1 MIRQTNQQVPLD
13 INTMSELSRV
23 AANSSVPLAQ
33 LQSQAQAQGAMRA
46 VAEQMGTI
54 QVPKVNFYP
63 SRHPD
68 RTKARRKDIKQAY
81 SLLKPMRRSRFSI
94 RRWWFGGRYRYSH
107 STTTCVVDGCDVE
120 ELIRTVGN
128 VYEDIMDEEH
138 GHSLWDMYFRDPMT
152 GEEQA
157 FLAREGVTSGRE
169 MRGTYCPE
177 HLHLYHLL
185 RKWEREEEAEQEAA
199 SGTLRAKLRRGVSV
213 VAMPI
218 PLVGR
223 KNPLPPRL
231 EKYEPVFQMFKE
243 DKIPVW
249 QVDGDTTIVMF
260 NRKQFANNP
269 MPLPPQGGG
278 VAPIAFS
285 NTPQQSAIVSGG
297 GLAQMLEQAQSAG
310 QTIPIEAEAE
320 A

>member
-1 MIRQTNQQVPLD
+1 MLRQTNQQVPLD

-33 LQSQAQAQGAMRA
+33 LQTQAQAQGAMRA

-68 RTKARRKDIKQAY
+68 RTRARRRDIKQAY
-81 SLLKPMRRSRFSI
+81 RLLKPMRRSRFSL
-94 RRWWFGGRYRYSH
+94 RRWWFGGKYRYNH

-120 ELIRTVGN
+120 DLIRTVGN
-128 VYEDIMDEEH
+128 VYEDIVDEEI

-152 GEEQA
+152 GDEQA

-169 MRGTYCPE
+169 LRGTYCPE
-177 HLHLYHLL
+177 HLHLYHLV
-185 RKWEREEEAEQEAA
+185 RKWEREEEAEQEAT

-218 PLVGR
+218 PTLRR

-249 QVDGDTTIVMF
+249 QVDADVTIVMF
-260 NRKQFANNP
+260 NRKQFNTTP
-269 MPLPPQGGG
+269 MPLPAQGVG
-278 VAPIAFS
+278 APMAF
-285 NTPQQSAIVSGG
+285 NATPQQSAVLNDG
-297 GLAQMLEQAQSAG
+297 GLAQMLEQAQAAG
-310 QTIPIEAEAE
+310 HTIPIEAEAE

>member
-1 MIRQTNQQVPLD
+1 MLRQTNQQVPLD

-33 LQSQAQAQGAMRA
+33 LQTQAQAQGAMRA

-68 RTKARRKDIKQAY
+68 RTRARRRDIKQAY
-81 SLLKPMRRSRFSI
+81 RLLKPMRRSRFSL
-94 RRWWFGGRYRYSH
+94 RRWWFGGKYRYNH

-120 ELIRTVGN
+120 DLIRTVGN
-128 VYEDIMDEEH
+128 VYEDIVDEEI

-152 GEEQA
+152 GDEQA

-169 MRGTYCPE
+169 LRGTYCPE
-177 HLHLYHLL
+177 HLHLYHLE
-185 RKWEREEEAEQEAA
+185 RKWEREEEAEQEAT

-218 PLVGR
+218 PTLRR

-249 QVDGDTTIVMF
+249 QVDADVTIVMF
-260 NRKQFANNP
+260 NRKQFNTTP
-269 MPLPPQGGG
+269 MSLPAQGVG
-278 VAPIAFS
+278 APMAF
-285 NTPQQSAIVSGG
+285 NATPQQSAVLNDG
-297 GLAQMLEQAQSAG
+297 GLAQMLEQAQAAG
-310 QTIPIEAEAE
+310 HTIPIEAEAE